1 VRHNMRVGTL
11 NRTAHRYIGHFDVSL
26 KNRVASLRGC
36 AAHALREDPTDY
48 GAWINLNNYAQT
60 NEPFGLLPFDDQT
73 RKCVSML
80 PFDNS
85 MPSKQHPNS
94 TTRHWF
100 LSGLQGTRF
109 TVLPV
114 HTRKEHTLFQSLIHS
129 SPLFA
134 NTQQPDF
141 VAIASMFNSHANSI
155 DIFYKLPE
163 HVKAHYKTWLD
174 HVNEKAS
181 VSLSIDLTRRVRD
194 LLAAQGTPVTILT
207 ARPRPLADTVSTPTR
222 EPNQLADEPPAW
234 ELNVQT
240 QCVDSDGLESH
251 QHTLQYHFADH
262 PSRSEPGGPIS
273 AATMS
278 TSCKRPANDTAGD
291 SERNMK
297 KSKRT
302 CTYCSSAEC
311 KGRGGQRFCPKKGLD
326 DQRDTEVRT
335 RAVTEAAAH

>member
-1 VRHNMRVGTL
+1 L

-141 VAIASMFNSHANSI
+141 VAIASMSNSHANSI
-155 DIFYKLPE
+155 DIFYK
-163 HVKAHYKTWLD
+163 
-174 HVNEKAS
+174 
-181 VSLSIDLTRRVRD
+181 VSPSHRTSTQIAQLGLVLTD
-194 LLAAQGTPVTILT
+194 LLSLPSYPNTSRLT
-207 ARPRPLADTVSTPTR
+207 TR
-222 EPNQLADEPPAW
+222 H
-234 ELNVQT
+234 
-240 QCVDSDGLESH
+240 GLITSMKKP
-251 QHTLQYHFADH
+251 
-262 PSRSEPGGPIS
+262 PSRSALTSQDES
-273 AATMS
+273 A
-278 TSCKRPANDTAGD
+278 TSW
-291 SERNMK
+291 
-297 KSKRT
+297 
-302 CTYCSSAEC
+302 
-311 KGRGGQRFCPKKGLD
+311 QL
-326 DQRDTEVRT
+326 
-335 RAVTEAAAH
+335 RAPQSPF